1 MELSHCLYLSRLS
14 GNLGDTGLRD
24 LLKQA
29 RENNGARAITGAL
42 LFDGERFIQLVEGP
56 TAAIDVLARC
66 LRDDSRHHGFTV
78 LGEGPVAARR
88 HRRWT
93 AGYVEIDRVD
103 EFERAV
109 ADGGGETE
117 AVLAAFDRLLAT
129 ADVE

>member
-14 GNLGDTGLRD
+14 GSLGDTGLRD

-29 RENNGARAITGAL
+29 RENNGARSITGAL

-56 TAAIDVLARC
+56 AAVIDALARR
-66 LRDDSRHHGFTV
+66 LREDSRHHAFTV
-78 LGEGPVAARR
+78 LGEGPVATRR

-109 ADGGGETE
+109 ADGAGGTD
-117 AVLAAFDRLLAT
+117 AALTAFDHLLAT